1 MRRLIIATLLV
12 SGLVGIVPRKSEA
25 TQLSIE
31 LRFTPPFVRPNGL
44 PSLCPM
50 LAFSLTEHLWAGV
63 GYEALQ
69 DYDAILWTS
78 EYEGHKPI
86 AMSGLRAGAWYRG
99 DLAYHSMSWAAGPLF
114 TFANPAISLTHSPEG
129 LDSGTSVFDFG
140 ADFSIGRLWQWVR
153 LEAFAT
159 PAWSFGQVAS
169 PAVHKTER
177 YSAFTYRFGLALA
190 FLVGS

>member
-1 MRRLIIATLLV
+1 MRGLIIATLLV
-12 SGLVGIVPRKSEA
+12 SGLVGIAPRRSEA
-25 TQLSIE
+25 AQLSIE
-31 LRFTPPFVRPNGL
+31 MRLTPPFVRPNGF

-78 EYEGHKPI
+78 QYEGHKPI
-86 AMSGLRAGAWYRG
+86 VMSGLRAGAWYRG
-99 DLAYHSMSWAAGPLF
+99 KAVYDALSWAAGPLF
-114 TFANPAISLTHSPEG
+114 TFANPAISDGHSPEG
-129 LDSGTSVFDFG
+129 LDSGTSIFDFG
-140 ADFSIGRLWQWVR
+140 ADFSFGRVYHWFR
-153 LEAFAT
+153 FEIFAT
-159 PAWSFGQVAS
+159 PAWSYGQVAS